1 MSLKDSF
8 ISFGKE
14 KPLISHGLNANSK
27 NQCETADMIGS
38 HHISKCNVFSEG
50 KNTGRS
56 SVMVSTMNSI
66 DRSYE
71 KYQSSFNT
79 KLLLS

>member
-14 KPLISHGLNANSK
+14 KPLIHHGLYANSK
-27 NQCETADMIGS
+27 NQSETADMIGS
-38 HHISKCNVFSEG
+38 HDISKCNVFNEAKS
-50 KNTGRS
+50 TGRS

-71 KYQSSFNT
+71 KNQSSFNT
-79 KLLLS
+79 KPLLS